1 MFSLTIV
8 LIKFKTLKFET
19 KPLKC
24 FCHFQTPLNRACKAL
39 PPHLTTLSPITGG
52 LGHCTLFEQTEL
64 SSSSLD
70 HRPSVH
76 GTSPV
81 KVILWRQRTLCFLSA
96 CPWSLPNTVWGSPQL
111 WEMLPYL
118 RQYRPKA
125 SNTP

>member
-52 LGHCTLFEQTEL
+52 LGRRRLFEQTEL

-76 GTSPV
+76 GTNPV
-81 KVILWRQRTLCFLSA
+81 TVILGDRELSA
-96 CPWSLPNTVWGSPQL
+96 FSLPALVSTEHSKEISTTTGNAA
-111 WEMLPYL
+111 LPDTMQTQGL
-118 RQYRPKA
+118 
-125 SNTP
+125 

>member
-24 FCHFQTPLNRACKAL
+24 FCHFQMPLNRACKVL

-52 LGHCTLFEQTEL
+52 LGHYTLFEQTEL

-76 GTSPV
+76 GTNPV
-81 KVILWRQRTLCFLSA
+81 NVILWRQNYLLSLC
-96 CPWSLPNTVWGSPQL
+96 LPLVSTEHSKEISTTMGNAA
-111 WEMLPYL
+111 LPDTMQTQGL
-118 RQYRPKA
+118 
-125 SNTP
+125 